1 MSELFRFLKPEM
13 VVLLF
18 TAPIAIFIRIWTL
31 RETDRRVG
39 AFAEAGTRW
48 RISPRPITSRRVM
61 SIILLTA
68 GLAFL
73 TAAAM
78 RPQGD
83 PQEVEV
89 SAKGRDLVFLI
100 DVSRSMLAQDLP
112 PSRLQRTIL
121 AIRELVPHLKGDRV
135 GLVVF
140 SGNAALKCPLTLDY
154 EFFLA
159 VLSNIGPHDV
169 SRGGTN
175 VGDALRMISD
185 RMLLDEGRYQDI
197 ILISDGEDHD
207 SYAVEAAAALADKG
221 VRIHAVGIGS
231 LEGARIPDPE
241 RPGRYITYEGQT
253 VHSALNETLLKA
265 VAAATPGGSYLPVRI
280 GNLELHSLYSDV
292 ILTEEEHAIK
302 SGVKLQWREWF
313 QAPLLLGLLLLSLEA
328 MIRGKW
334 NA

>member
-1 MSELFRFLKPEM
+1 M
-13 VVLLF
+13 VILLF
-18 TAPIAIFIRIWTL
+18 SAPIAIFIRIWTL
-31 RETDRRVG
+31 RETNRRVG
-39 AFAEAGTRW
+39 EFADGGTRW
-48 RISPRPITSRRVM
+48 RIAPRPPTSRRVM
-61 SIILLTA
+61 AIILLAT
-68 GLAFL
+68 GLVLL

-112 PSRLQRTIL
+112 PNRLERTIL
-121 AIRELVPHLKGDRV
+121 AIKELVPHLRGDRV

-159 VLSNIGPHDV
+159 VLENIGPHDV

-175 VGDALRMISD
+175 VGDALRVIAD
-185 RMLLDEGRYQDI
+185 RMLNEDSRYQDI

-231 LEGARIPDPE
+231 IEGARIPDPD
-241 RPGRYITYEGQT
+241 RPGRYITHDGET

-265 VAAATPGGSYLPVRI
+265 VAAATPGGSYLPART
-280 GNLELHSLYSDV
+280 GNFELQSMYSDV
-292 ILTEEEHAIK
+292 IISEEEHAIQ
-302 SGVKLQWREWF
+302 SGMKLQWREWF

-328 MIRGKW
+328 IIRGKW

>member
-1 MSELFRFLKPEM
+1 MNELFRFLKPEM

-18 TAPIAIFIRIWTL
+18 SAPIAIFIRIWTL
-31 RETDRRVG
+31 RETDRRIN
-39 AFAEAGTRW
+39 AFAAGGTRW
-48 RISPRPITSRRVM
+48 RIAPRPPVSRRVM
-61 SIILLTA
+61 AIILLTT
-68 GLAFL
+68 GLIFL

-83 PQEVEV
+83 PEEVEV
-89 SAKGRDLVFLI
+89 TAKGRDLVFLI

-112 PSRLQRTIL
+112 PNRLERTIL
-121 AIRELVPHLKGDRV
+121 AIRELVPHLQGDRV

-159 VLSNIGPHDV
+159 VLENIGPHDV

-175 VGDALRMISD
+175 VGDALRVIGD
-185 RMLLDEGRYQDI
+185 RMLNEEGRYQDI

-207 SYAVEAAAALADKG
+207 SYAVEAAGMLAEEG

-231 LEGARIPDPE
+231 IEGARIPDPD
-241 RPGRYITYEGQT
+241 RPGRYLTHNGET
-253 VHSALNETLLKA
+253 VHSSLNETLLKT
-265 VAAATPGGSYLPVRI
+265 VASATPGGSYLPART
-280 GNLELHSLYSDV
+280 GNFDLHSLYSDV
-292 ILTEEEHAIK
+292 IVSEEEHAIQ
-302 SGVKLQWREWF
+302 SGMKMQWREWF
-313 QAPLLLGLLLLSLEA
+313 QAPLLLGLLLLGLEA
-328 MIRGKW
+328 IIRGKW

>member
-1 MSELFRFLKPEM
+1 MSDLFRFLKPEM

-18 TAPIAIFIRIWTL
+18 IAPVAIFIRIWTL
-31 RETDRRVG
+31 RETDRRINI
-39 AFAEAGTRW
+39 FADGGTRW
-48 RISPRPITSRRVM
+48 RITPRPPTSRRVM
-61 SIILLTA
+61 AIILLSI
-68 GLAFL
+68 GLVFL

-112 PSRLQRTIL
+112 PNRLRRTII
-121 AIRELVPHLKGDRV
+121 AIRELIPHLRGDRV

-159 VLSNIGPHDV
+159 VLEHIGPHDV

-175 VGDALRMISD
+175 IGDALRVIAD
-185 RMLLDEGRYQDI
+185 RMLHEESRYQDI

-207 SYAVEAAAALADKG
+207 SYAVEAAAALADAG
-221 VRIHAVGIGS
+221 VRIHSVGVGS
-231 LEGARIPDPE
+231 VEGARIPYPD
-241 RPGRYITYEGQT
+241 RPGHYITHGGET
-253 VHSALNETLLKA
+253 VHSSLNESLLKA
-265 VAAATPGGSYLPVRI
+265 VAAATPDGSYLPAHT
-280 GNLELHSLYSDV
+280 GNLELRSLYSDV
-292 ILTEEEHAIK
+292 ILTEEEHAIQ
-302 SGVKLQWREWF
+302 GGMKLQWREWF

-328 MIRGKW
+328 IIRGKW